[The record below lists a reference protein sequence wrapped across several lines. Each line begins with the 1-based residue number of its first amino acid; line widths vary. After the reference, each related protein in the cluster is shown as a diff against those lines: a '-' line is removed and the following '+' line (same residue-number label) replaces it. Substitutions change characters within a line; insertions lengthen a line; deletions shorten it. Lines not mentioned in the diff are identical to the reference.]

1 MYIIA
6 KLLHAG
12 PLHQRNKDQSRN
24 RCLSSYLAALSQRYR
39 WSAQNARLLKLLLIF
54 IYVYMNILNIYIYI
68 YMYIYNIYYIFKSN
82 KTFKSKIFTESKTK
96 HAWNKRRYRRFQKK
110 TGAKIREF
118 FGDEN
123 DSNKN

>member
-68 YMYIYNIYYIFKSN
+68 YMYIYIIYIIYLNQIKLLSLKSLQNPKPNMHEIKGDIEDFKR
-82 KTFKSKIFTESKTK
+82 KLGL
-96 HAWNKRRYRRFQKK
+96 R
-110 TGAKIREF
+110 
-118 FGDEN
+118 
-123 DSNKN
+123 